1 MMAENSFRFG
11 NKICDLCRGEVE
23 SLVRNVSKQNGIS
36 LFVLFLSPFD
46 ELSQSKKKSFYIFFS
61 REV

>member
-1 MMAENSFRFG
+1 MMAENSFRFQ

-36 LFVLFLSPFD
+36 LFVLFLWPFD